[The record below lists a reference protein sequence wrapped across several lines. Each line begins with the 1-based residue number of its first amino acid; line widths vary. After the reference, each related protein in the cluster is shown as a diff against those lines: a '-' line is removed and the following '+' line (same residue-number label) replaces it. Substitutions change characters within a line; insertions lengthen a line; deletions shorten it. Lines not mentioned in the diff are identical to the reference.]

1 MLQTTQSWR
10 HMSRC
15 SARRRGRGTM
25 GGSSVDTKSFP
36 SVDCG
41 TFLQLA
47 ALTESQKQQST
58 RPVYPHTWRQYNT
71 LSSGRACHPHA
82 SSESPVQFCGCCCA
96 ASRLL
101 RLCLSACV
109 ARQAAPLNAY
119 CRAPHPRVHCI
130 TLRRLR
136 LRGATLLIRRSI
148 QIEYCDTAFN

>member
-82 SSESPVQFCGCCCA
+82 CCA
-96 ASRLL
+96 CPS
-101 RLCLSACV
+101 
-109 ARQAAPLNAY
+109 AAPGGADGGSRHA
-119 CRAPHPRVHCI
+119 CRKTPPVSHPCNSAAVAALPHACSDCACLLVLPDKQ
-130 TLRRLR
+130 RL
-136 LRGATLLIRRSI
+136 
-148 QIEYCDTAFN
+148 